1 MLAII
6 VVAAVWLAI
15 AVVKWLFILAV
26 AAALIWLLFALRR
39 RMAWRGSSRDSQAA
53 LRPLLTAVD
62 AIAFGTMT
70 GMRTTTARRLV
81 FVFAGALVAAIAAG
95 VALAR
100 TSTPSIGTGVVVIR
114 TNLGLQGGAAAGTGM
129 VLTSSG
135 EVLTNNHVIRG
146 ATLVRVVIPGTKHV
160 YTARVVG
167 YDLLDDVAVLR
178 AAGASHLKTI
188 STAAAVKLRV
198 GQAVRAV
205 GNANGTGRLLSA
217 RGSIIGLHRSIVVN
231 DDAGGNARL
240 TGLIETNAA
249 LQPGDSG
256 GPLLSTAGKVIGM
269 DTAASTGVLS
279 TAADSYAIPIGKAL
293 TVARQIVDGHSTAR
307 VHVGTTAFLGIQ
319 VQSQGGGG
327 LVVAGVV
334 PGGPAEAAG
343 LQAGDVITSIDGH
356 AVTTPRS
363 LTSYLLTKKPGTT
376 VTIGYTDPLG
386 GGRTASVT
394 LGSGPPQ

>member
-1 MLAII
+1 M
-6 VVAAVWLAI
+6 
-15 AVVKWLFILAV
+15 
-26 AAALIWLLFALRR
+26 
-39 RMAWRGSSRDSQAA
+39 Q
-53 LRPLLTAVD
+53 TA
-62 AIAFGTMT
+62 
-70 GMRTTTARRLV
+70 TARRFL
-81 FVFAGALVAAIAAG
+81 FVIVTALVAAIVAG

-100 TSTPSIGTGVVVIR
+100 TGAASIGTGVVVIR

-146 ATLVRVVIPGTKHV
+146 ATSVRVVVPGTKHV

-167 YDLLDDVAVLR
+167 YDVADDVAVLR
-178 AAGASHLKTI
+178 AAGASHLQTV
-188 STAAAVKLRV
+188 STAASAKLRI
-198 GQAVRAV
+198 GQPVHAI

-217 RGSIIGLHRSIVVN
+217 RGSIIGLHRSITVN
-231 DDAGGNARL
+231 DDGGGSERL

-256 GPLLSTAGKVIGM
+256 GPLLSSSGKVIGM

-293 TVARQIVDGHSTAR
+293 TVARQIVAGHATAR
-307 VHVGTTAFLGIQ
+307 VHVGATPFLGIQ
-319 VQSQGGGG
+319 VQGQGGGG
-327 LVVAGVV
+327 LVIAGVV

-363 LTSYLLTKKPGTT
+363 LTSYLLTKKPGAT
-376 VTIGYTDPLG
+376 VTVGYLDSFG
-386 GGRTASVT
+386 AGHTASVT

>member
-1 MLAII
+1 M
-6 VVAAVWLAI
+6 
-15 AVVKWLFILAV
+15 
-26 AAALIWLLFALRR
+26 
-39 RMAWRGSSRDSQAA
+39 Q
-53 LRPLLTAVD
+53 
-62 AIAFGTMT
+62 
-70 GMRTTTARRLV
+70 TTTARRFL
-81 FVFAGALVAAIAAG
+81 FILAGALVAAIAAG

-100 TSTPSIGTGVVVIR
+100 ASTPSTGTGVVVIR

-146 ATLVRVVIPGTKHV
+146 ATAVRVVIPGTKHV
-160 YTARVVG
+160 YSARVVG
-167 YDLLDDVAVLR
+167 YDVADDVAVLR
-178 AAGASHLKTI
+178 ALGASHLKTV
-188 STAAAVKLRV
+188 STAASVSLRV

-217 RGSIIGLHRSIVVN
+217 RGSIIGLRRSIVVN
-231 DDAGGNARL
+231 DDAGGNTRL
-240 TGLIETNAA
+240 SGLIETNAA

-256 GPLLSTAGKVIGM
+256 GPLLSSSEKVIGM

-279 TAADSYAIPIGKAL
+279 TGPDSYAIPIGKAL
-293 TVARQIVDGHSTAR
+293 TVAKQIVAGHATAR
-307 VHVGTTAFLGIQ
+307 VHVGATAFLGIQ
-319 VQSQGGGG
+319 VQGQGGGG

-334 PGGPAEAAG
+334 PGGPAQSAG

-376 VTIGYTDPLG
+376 VTIGYMDPFG
-386 GGRTASVT
+386 TGQTASVT